1 MRKVVIAV
9 VVLVGIGSVALMFAP
24 PSGPKLDP
32 AQAAQLQRL
41 RNLGKAFYENP
52 GTQMQAVD
60 ELRKALELNP
70 GSAREHLNYGL
81 SLLRVG
87 KPEEGIAEIEK
98 AREIDRSIPHTYF
111 NLGIEFK
118 RLGEADRAIREF
130 KEMLRLV
137 PDEPKSHYNLG
148 VLYRLKKDTD
158 KAIGAFERASELDP
172 SLAAPNF
179 QLYNVLRRIDAER
192 AKQKLDRFRQ
202 LKDLQAGAAIG
213 EDINWSFYS
222 ELYDPIDAAPP
233 ATEAAT
239 TEFRAVALT
248 LGLKGSPIGLTLLE
262 VNGDGAVDLAAWSR
276 QGVAFDL
283 SDGLTPT
290 KEVEG
295 GIRSLAAGDFNNDG
309 FQDICLITGDGV
321 YLGEVREG
329 LVSGD
334 PRLLSRGDFQSALW
348 VDYDH
353 DYDLDLLVVGG
364 QQILLRNNGDGTF
377 KDVSDKFPFVKGS
390 RGLAAATLEL
400 WENNGFNIVVVYADK
415 VVVYEDRK
423 VGEFRAKPIP
433 GVQPVDDRVR
443 LDVVDLD
450 NDGFL
455 DIAMS
460 WGEGTGTHTR
470 ILRNHEGQL
479 RAGSGMPGVLAWGDF
494 QNRGWVDAIT
504 PDGLLLNRGG
514 MKFESG
520 QVSGLPDGL
529 VAAVAA
535 DFDGSGSIELAA
547 LDDGGSAYLLSNA
560 TESTNKHVSVFLK
573 GVKNNVLAE
582 GARVEVKAGRLYR
595 KQVYQGVPLTFG
607 LAGAESIDTVR
618 ITWANGLIQNES
630 QQAVGQAH
638 VYEEKPRL
646 SGSCPMI
653 FTWNGR
659 EFEFISEVLAVAPLG
674 TSLGEGKF
682 FPVDHDEYVS
692 IAGSALRPRD
702 GFYEIRITEELR
714 EVAYIDQ
721 VKLIAVDHPS
731 EVDIF
736 SSEKFKGPPFP
747 EFRLYGVTERYYP
760 QRAVDHHAHDVRER
774 LLKRDRRYADDFER
788 DFAGRAEH
796 HSLTLDFP
804 SLRGRDDVVLFLH
817 GWVDWADASIL
828 VASGQSKLSAMQL
841 PSLQVRDAQG
851 NWVTVV
857 ADMGLPAGR
866 PRTIAVDL
874 RGKFLSDSREV
885 RILTNMCL
893 YWDEVFAA
901 VDTRSPEATLT
912 PLLPQEAELRFRGFS
927 DLKLHPQRKQPERY
941 DYARVHLTSMWNPT
955 PGMYTRY
962 GEVPELLEAIDDRF
976 VILGAG
982 DELALRFPAT
992 GLPDLPPGW
1001 RRDFLLFADGW
1012 AKENEANTAFGDSV
1026 EPLPFH
1032 AMTGYPYGPSEHYP
1046 DENPH
1051 RRYLREYNVRGA
1063 LRLIRPLR

>member
-1 MRKVVIAV
+1 MKKVVIAV

-32 AQAAQLQRL
+32 AQAAELQRL

-52 GTQMQAVD
+52 GTQTQAVD

-87 KPEEGIAEIEK
+87 KPEEGITQIEK

-118 RLGEADRAIREF
+118 RLGEADRAIQEF
-130 KEMLRLV
+130 SQMLKLV

-148 VLYRLKKDTD
+148 VLYRLKKETD
-158 KAIGAFERASELDP
+158 KAIALFERASELDP

-179 QLYNVLRRIDAER
+179 QLYNVLRRIDTER
-192 AKQKLDRFRQ
+192 AKQKLDRFRE
-202 LKDLQAGAAIG
+202 LKDLQEGAAVG

-222 ELYDPIDAAPP
+222 ELYDPIDPGPP
-233 ATEAAT
+233 AAEAAK
-239 TEFRAVALT
+239 TEFRAVELT
-248 LGLKGSPIGLTLLE
+248 LGLQGLPIGLTLLQA
-262 VNGDGAVDLAAWSR
+262 NGDSTVDFAVWSR
-276 QGVAFDL
+276 ESIAF
-283 SDGLTPT
+283 SRGDGFTPT
-290 KEVEG
+290 MEVGG

-309 FQDICLITGDGV
+309 FQDLGLITRDGV
-321 YLGEVREG
+321 YLAEVQKG
-329 LVSGD
+329 AVSGD
-334 PRLLSRGDFQSALW
+334 PRLLAKGDFQSALW

-353 DYDLDLLVVGG
+353 DYDLDLLAVGA
-364 QQILLRNNGDGTF
+364 QQVLLRNNGDGTF
-377 KDVSDKFPFVKGS
+377 SDVSDKFPFVTGS

-400 WENNGFNIVVVYADK
+400 WENNGFNIVVAYSDK
-415 VVVYEDRK
+415 VVLYEDRK
-423 VGEFRAKPIP
+423 VGEFRAKPIQGVKP
-433 GVQPVDDRVR
+433 GDDRVH
-443 LDVVDLD
+443 LDVTDID

-460 WGEGTGTHTR
+460 WGEGADTRTR
-470 ILRNHEGQL
+470 ILRNHDGHL
-479 RAGSGMPGVLAWGDF
+479 RAGPGMPGALAWGDF

-504 PDGLLLNRGG
+504 SDGLLLNRGD
-514 MKFESG
+514 MKFEPG
-520 QVSGLPDGL
+520 QVSGLPDGI

-535 DFDGSGSIELAA
+535 DFTGSGREDVVA
-547 LDDGGSAYLLSNA
+547 LVDSGRTYQLSNA
-560 TESTNKHVSVFLK
+560 TETTNKHLSVFLK

-595 KQVYQGVPLTFG
+595 KQVYQGVVLTFG

-653 FTWNGR
+653 FTWNGE
-659 EFEFISEVLAVAPLG
+659 EFEFISEILAVAPLG
-674 TSLGEGKF
+674 TSLGDGKF
-682 FPVDHDEYVS
+682 FPVDHDEYVW
-692 IAGSALRPRD
+692 IDGSALRPRD
-702 GFYEIRITEELR
+702 GFYEVRITEELR

-721 VKLIAVDHPS
+721 LKLLAVDHPN
-731 EVDIF
+731 EVDVF

-747 EFRLYGVTERYYP
+747 EFRLYGVDERHYP
-760 QRAVDHHAHDVRER
+760 QRAVDHHSHDVRER
-774 LLKRDRRYADDFER
+774 LLKRDRRYPDDFER

-841 PSLQVRDAQG
+841 PSLQVRDARG

-857 ADMGLPAGR
+857 EDMGLPAGR

-893 YWDEVFAA
+893 YWDQVFAA
-901 VDTRSPEATLT
+901 VDTGSPETRLSSIQPHQAN
-912 PLLPQEAELRFRGFS
+912 LRFRGFS
-927 DLKLHPQRKQPERY
+927 ELKLHADRKQPELY

-955 PGMYTRY
+955 PGMYTRF
-962 GEVPELLEAIDDRF
+962 GEVSELLETIDDRF
-976 VILGAG
+976 VVLGAG
-982 DELALRFPAT
+982 DELALKFPTA

-1046 DENPH
+1046 DEQTH

>member
-1 MRKVVIAV
+1 MNKVAIAV
-9 VVLVGIGSVALMFAP
+9 FVLVGLGGAALMFAP

-32 AQAAQLQRL
+32 AQAAELQRL

-52 GTQMQAVD
+52 GTQTQAVD
-60 ELRKALELNP
+60 ELGKALELNP

-87 KPEEGIAEIEK
+87 KPEEGIAEIER
-98 AREIDRSIPHTYF
+98 AREIDPSIPHTYF
-111 NLGIEFK
+111 NLGVEFK
-118 RLGEADRAIREF
+118 RLGEADRAIEEF
-130 KEMLRLV
+130 SQMLKLV

-148 VLYRLKKDTD
+148 VLYRLKKDID
-158 KAIGAFERASELDP
+158 KAIAAFERTSELDP

-192 AKQKLDRFRQ
+192 AKRKLDRFRE

-222 ELYDPIDAAPP
+222 ELYDPIDPGPP
-233 ATEAAT
+233 AAEAAT
-239 TEFRAVALT
+239 TEFHVQELD
-248 LGLKGSPIGLTLLE
+248 LELKGEPGGVVVFESDS
-262 VNGDGAVDLAAWSR
+262 DGRADVAAWSSQWLGFHR
-276 QGVAFDL
+276 SAGPSLQ
-283 SDGLTPT
+283 T
-290 KEVEG
+290 EIG
-295 GIRSLAAGDFNNDG
+295 GIRSIAPGDFNNDG
-309 FQDICLITGDGV
+309 LQDLCLVKSDGV
-321 YLGEVREG
+321 HLAEL
-329 LVSGD
+329 LVGFKGA
-334 PRLLSRGDFQSALW
+334 PRLLAKGDFQAALW

-353 DYDLDLLVVGG
+353 DYDLDLLAVGG
-364 QQILLRNNGDGTF
+364 QQVLLRNNGDGTF

-400 WENNGFNIVVVYADK
+400 WENNGFNIVVAYADK

-423 VGEFRAKPIP
+423 VGEFRAKPIQ
-433 GVQPVDDRVR
+433 GVKPAADGVR

-460 WGEGTGTHTR
+460 WGKGPDARTR
-470 ILRNHEGQL
+470 ILRNHDGQL
-479 RAGSGMPGVLAWGDF
+479 RAGPGMPGVLAWGDF
-494 QNRGWVDAIT
+494 QNRGWVDAVT
-504 PDGLLLNRGG
+504 HEGLLLNRGG

-529 VAAVAA
+529 VAAVTA
-535 DFDGSGSIELAA
+535 DFDGSGRADVAALAA
-547 LDDGGSAYLLSNA
+547 DGSAYLLSNA
-560 TESTNKHVSVFLK
+560 TETTNKHVSVALE
-573 GVKNNVLAE
+573 GVKNNVRAE

-595 KQVYQGVPLTFG
+595 KQVYRGVPLTFG

-692 IAGSALRPRD
+692 IAGSSLRARD

-731 EVDIF
+731 DVDIF
-736 SSEKFKGPPFP
+736 SSEKFKAPPFP
-747 EFRLYGVTERYYP
+747 EFHLYGVSERHYP
-760 QRAVDHHAHDVRER
+760 RRATDHHGHDVRER
-774 LLKRDRRYADDFER
+774 LVKRDRRYADDFKR
-788 DFAGRAEH
+788 DFGGRAEP

-804 SLRGRDDVVLFLH
+804 SLKGQDDVVLFLH

-828 VASGQSKLSAMQL
+828 VASGQSKHSAMRL

-901 VDTRSPEATLT
+901 VDTRSPEATLS
-912 PLLPQEAELRFRGFS
+912 PILPQEAELRFRGFS

-941 DYARVHLTSMWNPT
+941 DYAPVHLTSMWNPT

-962 GEVPELLEAIDDRF
+962 GEVRELLEAIDDRF

-982 DELALRFPAT
+982 DELVLRFPAG
-992 GLPDLPPGW
+992 GLPDLPHGR

-1032 AMTGYPYGPSEHYP
+1032 AMTGYPYGHVEHYP
-1046 DENPH
+1046 EGEIH
-1051 RRYLREYNVRGA
+1051 RGYLREYNVRGA

>member
-1 MRKVVIAV
+1 MKKVVIAV

-52 GTQMQAVD
+52 GTQTQAVD
-60 ELRKALELNP
+60 ELRKALALNP

-98 AREIDRSIPHTYF
+98 AREIDPSIPHTYF

-118 RLGEADRAIREF
+118 RFGEADRAIQEF
-130 KEMLRLV
+130 NQMLKLV

-148 VLYRLKKDTD
+148 VLYRLKKDID
-158 KAIGAFERASELDP
+158 KAIAAFERASELDP

-179 QLYNVLRRIDAER
+179 QLYNVLRRIDTER
-192 AKQKLDRFRQ
+192 AKQKLDRFRE

-233 ATEAAT
+233 TAEAAT
-239 TEFRAVALT
+239 TEFRAVELALA
-248 LGLKGSPIGLTLLE
+248 LKGPPIGLALLE
-262 VNGDGAVDLAAWSR
+262 ANGDGAVDLAVWSR
-276 QGVAFDL
+276 QSVAFNL
-283 SDGLTPT
+283 SDDQTPQ
-290 KEVEG
+290 KKIEG

-309 FQDICLITGDGV
+309 FQDLCLITRDGA
-321 YLGEVREG
+321 YLAEVQEG

-334 PRLLSRGDFQSALW
+334 PRLLAEGDFQSALW

-353 DYDLDLLVVGG
+353 DYDLDLLAVGA
-364 QQILLRNNGDGTF
+364 QQVLLRNNGDGTF
-377 KDVSDKFPFVKGS
+377 LDVSGKFPFVKGS

-400 WENNGFNIVVVYADK
+400 WENNGFNIVVAYADK

-423 VGEFRAKPIP
+423 VGEFTAKPIQSLKP
-433 GVQPVDDRVR
+433 GGDPVR

-460 WGEGTGTHTR
+460 WGEGPGTHTR
-470 ILRNHEGQL
+470 ILRNHEGHL

-504 PDGLLLNRGG
+504 HEGLLLNRGD

-535 DFDGSGSIELAA
+535 DFDGSGSTDVAALAA
-547 LDDGGSAYLLSNA
+547 DGSTYLLSNA
-560 TESTNKHVSVFLK
+560 TETTNKHVSVALE
-573 GVKNNVLAE
+573 GIKNNVRAE
-582 GARVEVKAGRLYR
+582 GTRVEVKAGRLYR
-595 KQVYQGVPLTFG
+595 KQVYQGVPLAFG

-674 TSLGEGKF
+674 TSLGNDKF

-692 IAGSALRPRD
+692 IAGRSLRPRD

-714 EVAYIDQ
+714 EVAYVDQ
-721 VKLIAVDHPS
+721 VKLIAVDHPN

-736 SSEKFKGPPFP
+736 SSEKFKAPPFP
-747 EFRLYGVTERYYP
+747 EFHLYGVSERHYP
-760 QRAVDHHAHDVRER
+760 RRATDHHGHDVRER
-774 LLKRDRRYADDFER
+774 LVKRDRRYPDDFKR
-788 DFAGRAEH
+788 DSSGRAER

-804 SLRGRDDVVLFLH
+804 SLKGRDDVVLFLH
-817 GWVDWADASIL
+817 GWVDWADASVL
-828 VASGQSKLSAMQL
+828 VASGQSKHSAVQL

-851 NWVTVV
+851 DWVTVV

-893 YWDEVFAA
+893 YWDQVFAA
-901 VDTRSPEATLT
+901 VDTRSPEATLS
-912 PLLPQEAELRFRGFS
+912 PILPQEAELRFRGFS

-955 PGMYTRY
+955 LGMYTRY
-962 GEVPELLEAIDDRF
+962 GEVRELLEAIDDRF

-982 DELALRFPAT
+982 DELALRFPAA

-1032 AMTGYPYGPSEHYP
+1032 AMTGYPYGHAEHYP
-1046 DENPH
+1046 DGEIH
-1051 RRYLREYNVRGA
+1051 RGYLREYNVRGA